1 MFFSLINPLL
11 DLKFITY
18 FIIQN
23 GDLVYLLSFLIF
35 VKLIEKYRS
44 GNVGLTR
51 IGKIKD
57 ISE

>member
-1 MFFSLINPLL
+1 M

>member
-1 MFFSLINPLL
+1 MFFSLINPLF

-23 GDLVYLLSFLIF
+23 GDLVYFLSFFIF
-35 VKLIEKYRS
+35 VKLIEKRS

-51 IGKIKD
+51 IDKIND
-57 ISE
+57 TSE

>member
-23 GDLVYLLSFLIF
+23 GDLVYFLSFFIF
-35 VKLIEKYRS
+35 VKLIEKRS
-44 GNVGLTR
+44 GNIGLTR
-51 IGKIKD
+51 IDKIND
-57 ISE
+57 TSE

>member
-23 GDLVYLLSFLIF
+23 GDLVNLLRFF
-35 VKLIEKYRS
+35 YVKFIEKNRS
-44 GNVGLTR
+44 SHVGLTQ